1 MTMPWFWARRERRLS
16 RHLPPQTA
24 AASSGDLLEEYGVRC
39 ERDGRLSAERWMG
52 REMSS
57 LMRAYRAD
65 GISGTRRRWLGP
77 HLGGSVTQ
85 ALRSL
90 WRTPWYV
97 VTVVLVIAVSLALNA
112 AVFAIVDGTLF
123 KPLPYPERDRLFGV
137 TMGYSKLAEPMR
149 SQPVVSAATLAEW
162 RNALPG
168 VKMTGFN
175 AGTGWPVG
183 VHDTVPAAQ
192 VDGAFFD
199 VLGQRPIAGGF
210 EPGDFRDQGRV
221 RSAIISYGL
230 WQRKFGG
237 SSSAIGQVLLDETG
251 KGIRVAGILPQ
262 DFLFPYPAGAIWK
275 PELLVG
281 RIETS
286 PPSKGLSLVVLTR
299 LGRDQSLG
307 DVLRRLE
314 AVFAEQ
320 RTSRPTPA
328 LPPGTSARMQV
339 VRAGYDRIAL
349 EPIDHALTGELR
361 TLALAVFAA
370 ATTLVLLACLNI
382 AGLTIARVRERWRS
396 LVTRRS
402 LGARTVDLVA
412 LLALENAVVVTI
424 GALVGLAGAQV
435 MLSMTLRLMGGF
447 MLVIKPPE
455 LDWRVLAYVAL
466 ASVGCIALVTGLSA
480 RAIARTGLRTALS
493 EGGSTT
499 PRERGRISIVSVQIA
514 MALVLT
520 VGGALVAGSL
530 MRVWNEDSGFEIRN
544 TAVLSLSAPSGSSA
558 ADIEALVDDVAHLPG
573 IAHAGGTNHL
583 LLESGF
589 NGSEFDR
596 PAGIPD
602 RMLGKQLGDD
612 IFPIES
618 VPITHGFLEAAG
630 LHPIEGRLPSD
641 AEFLSGAPV
650 VVVTSTVAR
659 EYWPGQR
666 AVGQTLLRKGR
677 PFEVVGVV
685 ADARFMSLDLE
696 AQGEIY
702 FSITAASRTALG
714 NVLVQFTHADAGSL
728 GPVVSGIIQHCPKC
742 WLRSAQMMT
751 SALGTSIRP
760 RQFRAWLFSMFGIAA
775 LVIVGA
781 GILGLVAMAT
791 NRRTREIGI
800 RMALGATPAGV
811 VRQIVRE
818 QLAPI
823 GVGLMCGGLVAAWA
837 TRFVEASLYKTPI
850 YDPWSWTAAVLVLLG
865 IAVAGA
871 LIPSRRASRIDPV
884 KALRTD

>member
-1 MTMPWFWARRERRLS
+1 MTTPWLWARRERRLS
-16 RHLPPQTA
+16 KYLPPQTA
-24 AASSGDLLEEYGVRC
+24 TVSSGDLLEEYGVRC

-52 REMSS
+52 KEMSS
-57 LMRAYRAD
+57 LTRAYRAD
-65 GISGTRRRWLGP
+65 GISGTLRRWTRP
-77 HLGGSVTQ
+77 HLGGSVAQ

-97 VTVVLVIAVSLALNA
+97 VTVVLVIGVSLALNA

-123 KPLPYPERDRLFGV
+123 KPLPYPEHDRLFGV

-162 RNALPG
+162 RAALPA

-175 AGTGWPVG
+175 AGTAWPVG
-183 VHDTVPAAQ
+183 VHDVPAAAQ
-192 VDGAFFD
+192 VDDVFFD

-210 EPGDFRDQGRV
+210 EPGDFHDHGRV

-237 SSSAIGQVLLDETG
+237 SLSAIGQVLLDETG
-251 KGIRVAGILPQ
+251 QGIRVAGILPR
-262 DFLFPYPAGAIWK
+262 DFLFPFPAGASWK

-286 PPSKGLSLVVLTR
+286 PPSKGRGLVVLAR
-299 LGRDQSLG
+299 LGPDQSFG
-307 DVLRRLE
+307 DVSRRLE
-314 AVFAEQ
+314 SVFAEQ
-320 RTSRPTPA
+320 RRSQPPPA

-349 EPIDHALTGELR
+349 ESIDHALTGQLR
-361 TLALAVFAA
+361 TMALAVFAA
-370 ATTLVLLACLNI
+370 ATALVLLACLNI
-382 AGLTIARVRERWRS
+382 TGLTIARVRERWRS

-402 LGARTVDLVA
+402 LGARTVDLIA
-412 LLALENAVVVTI
+412 LLALENAVVVAI
-424 GALVGLAGAQV
+424 GALLGLAGAQL
-435 MLSMTLRLMGGF
+435 MLKMTLRLMGGF
-447 MLVIKPPE
+447 MLVINPPE
-455 LDWRVLAYVAL
+455 LDWRVLAYIAL
-466 ASVGCIALVTGLSA
+466 ASVACIAIVTGLSA
-480 RAIARTGLRTALS
+480 RAIARTGLRTAIS
-493 EGGSTT
+493 EGGGTT
-499 PRERGRISIVSVQIA
+499 PRERGRISIVSFQLA
-514 MALVLT
+514 LALVLT

-530 MRVWNEDSGFEIRN
+530 LRVWQEDSGFETRN
-544 TAVLSLSAPSGSSA
+544 TAILSLSPPPGSSS
-558 ADIEALVDDVAHLPG
+558 ADIEALVSDVARLPG
-573 IAHAGGTNHL
+573 VARAGGTNHL

-596 PAGIPD
+596 PAGVPD
-602 RMLGKQLGDD
+602 RMLAKQPGNDT
-612 IFPIES
+612 FPIES
-618 VPITHGFLEAAG
+618 VPITRGFLEAAG
-630 LHPIEGRLPSD
+630 LRPIDGRLPSD
-641 AEFLSGAPV
+641 AEFLSGSPV

-677 PFEVVGVV
+677 AFEVVGVV
-685 ADARFMSLDLE
+685 ADARFISLDLE

-702 FSITAASRTALG
+702 FSITAASSTALG
-714 NVLVQFTHADAGSL
+714 NVLVQFAHADAGSL
-728 GPVVSGIIQHCPKC
+728 GSVVSGIIQHCPKC
-742 WLRSAQMMT
+742 WLRSAQMMS
-751 SALGTSIRP
+751 SALSTSIRP
-760 RQFRAWLFSMFGIAA
+760 RQFSAWLFSTFGIAA

-818 QLAPI
+818 QLTPI
-823 GVGLMCGGLVAAWA
+823 AIGLVCGGLVAAWA
-837 TRFVEASLYKTPI
+837 TRFVEAYLYKTAI
-850 YDPWSWTAAVLVLLG
+850 YDPWSWSAAVVVLLA

-871 LIPSRRASRIDPV
+871 LVPSRRASRIDPV

>member
-1 MTMPWFWARRERRLS
+1 MTTPWFWQRRERRLS
-16 RHLPPQTA
+16 RYLPPRTA
-24 AASSGDLLEEYGVRC
+24 AVSSGDLLEEYGVRC
-39 ERDGRLSAERWMG
+39 RRDGRLSAERWMR

-57 LMRAYRAD
+57 LTRAYRGD
-65 GISGTRRRWLGP
+65 GISGTPRGWRRP
-77 HLGGSVTQ
+77 HLGGTVAQ

-162 RNALPG
+162 QQALPD
-168 VKMTGFN
+168 VKMTAFN
-175 AGTGWPVG
+175 ASTSWPVG
-183 VHDTVPAAQ
+183 VHDVVPAAQ
-192 VDGAFFD
+192 IDDAFFD

-210 EPGDFRDQGRV
+210 EPGDFHDHGRV

-230 WQRKFGG
+230 WQRRFGG
-237 SSSAIGQVLLDETG
+237 ASSAIGQVSVDDKG
-251 KGIRVAGILPQ
+251 DGIRVAGILPR
-262 DFLFPYPAGAIWK
+262 DFLFPYAAGVRWK
-275 PELLVG
+275 PELLIG

-286 PPSKGLSLVVLTR
+286 PPSKGLALVVLVR
-299 LGRDQSLG
+299 VGRDQFLG
-307 DVLRRLE
+307 DVSGRLE
-314 AVFAEQ
+314 AVFAQQ
-320 RTSRPTPA
+320 RKSQPA
-328 LPPGTSARMQV
+328 PVLPPGTSARMQV
-339 VRAGYDRIAL
+339 VRGGYDRIAL
-349 EPIDHALTGELR
+349 ESIGQVLTGQLR

-370 ATTLVLLACLNI
+370 ATALVLLACLNI
-382 AGLTIARVRERWRS
+382 TGLTVARVRERWRS

-402 LGARTVDLVA
+402 LGARTADLVA
-412 LLALENAVVVTI
+412 LLALENAVVVTF
-424 GALVGLAGAQV
+424 GAVLGVAGAQV
-435 MLSMTLRLMGGF
+435 MLTMTLQLMSGF

-466 ASVGCIALVTGLSA
+466 ASAGCIAIVTGLSA
-480 RAIARTGLRTALS
+480 RAVARTGLRAATS
-493 EGGSTT
+493 DGGSTT
-499 PRERGRISIVSVQIA
+499 PRERGRLSIVSLQLA
-514 MALVLT
+514 LALVLT

-530 MRVWNEDSGFEIRN
+530 MRVWAEDSGFETRN
-544 TAVLSLSAPSGSSA
+544 TAILSLSAPPGSSSE
-558 ADIEALVDDVAHLPG
+558 DIETLVDDVAHLPG
-573 IAHAGGTNHL
+573 VAHAGGTNHL

-596 PAGIPD
+596 PAGVLD
-602 RMLGKQLGDD
+602 RMLARQPGDD
-612 IFPIES
+612 SFPIES
-618 VPITHGFLEAAG
+618 VPITHGFFEAAG
-630 LHPIEGRLPSD
+630 LQPSDGRLPSD

-650 VVVTSTVAR
+650 IVVTSTVAR
-659 EYWPGQR
+659 DYWPGQR

-677 PFEVVGVV
+677 AFEVVGVV

-714 NVLVQFTHADAGSL
+714 NVLVQFRDADAGSL

-742 WLRSAQMMT
+742 WLRSAQMMN
-751 SALGTSIRP
+751 SALAMSIRP
-760 RQFRAWLFSMFGIAA
+760 RQFSAWLFSTFGIAA

-791 NRRTREIGI
+791 NQRTREIGI

-811 VRQIVRE
+811 VRQIVLE
-818 QLAPI
+818 QLTPI
-823 GVGLMCGGLVAAWA
+823 GIGLVCGAVAAAWA
-837 TRFVEASLYKTPI
+837 TQFVKAYLYKTPV
-850 YDPWSWTAAVLVLLG
+850 YDPWSWTAAVVVLIV

-884 KALRTD
+884 RALRTD